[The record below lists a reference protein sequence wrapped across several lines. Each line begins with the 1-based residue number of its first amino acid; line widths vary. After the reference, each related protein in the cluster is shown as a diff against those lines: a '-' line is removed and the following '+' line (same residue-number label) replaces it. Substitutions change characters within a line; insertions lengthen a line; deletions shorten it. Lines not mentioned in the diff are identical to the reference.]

1 MSQSHTVVKSLNSHF
16 NIVCK
21 HVENDKIIQRI
32 FTTTSL
38 LYRGLNGN
46 FDVTEKISNIL
57 KTQREAEVI
66 KSIQQNGRKNNKALK
81 SNAFKVFDQIGFD
94 QEEFLKGYEY
104 IEETGYASID
114 NDLREWYIKIIEEA
128 FFTTTTRY
136 DFYQFIRNASE
147 GCIVTK
153 KNFTMLLNELLVG
166 IQFMDGLDAF
176 FAKHDV

>member
-1 MSQSHTVVKSLNSHF
+1 MSQSHTVVKTLNSHF

-21 HVENDKIIQRI
+21 PGDKSIQRV
-32 FTTTSL
+32 FSPTSL
-38 LYRGLNGN
+38 LYRSLNGN

-57 KTQREAEVI
+57 KKQGETEVFR
-66 KSIQQNGRKNNKALK
+66 SIQQNGRKNNKALK

-94 QEEFLKGYEY
+94 QEEFFKGYEY
-104 IEETGYASID
+104 IEETWYKSID
-114 NDLREWYIKIIEEA
+114 NDLKEWYIKIIEEA

-136 DFYQFIRNASE
+136 DFHQFIRNSSE

-153 KNFTMLLNELLVG
+153 KNFTMLLNELLIG
-166 IQFMDGLDAF
+166 IQFMDGLDAY